1 MQKFFAPLLDLAKS
15 RKFYLAAVGA
25 VVTYLVAKYGNTD
38 EITLLTGLLTAAG
51 VYSAPNS

>member
-1 MQKFFAPLLDLAKS
+1 MNYFKPLLDVAKT
-15 RKFYLAAVGA
+15 RKFYLAAAGA

-51 VYSAPNS
+51 VYSVSNS